1 MFKFEPDPF
10 MVGGDEDDLE
20 GFRNQI
26 NSISEGGGR
35 NWVFPKKPTGKFTNA
50 REIVASILLL
60 FFFSAPFIKIS
71 GHPFLQFNFIERKF
85 VIFGSAFWPSDFHLL
100 AIGGLTMLLTV
111 VILTAVFGRIWCGWA
126 CPQTIFME
134 HVFRKIEYWIEGDR
148 SAQIRLDRQDWNKEK
163 ILKKG
168 IKHIVFFAVSFLIA
182 NLFLSYII
190 GVDALWQIIK
200 EPILAHWVGFLSI
213 TIFSFVFYSV
223 FSRFREQVCHFACPY
238 GRHQSVMVNDDTIC
252 VSYDFKR
259 GEKRANQKVRVQE
272 KKKQAHAQT
281 QTQVANATAIDEISL
296 VALAEGAK
304 VPESK
309 PYGDCI
315 DCEECVRVC
324 PMGIDIRNGIQLE
337 CIHCTACIDACNN
350 VMEKIGKPKDLIK
363 YTSYNN
369 IKKGVNS
376 IFTLRIKAYI
386 GVLAILS
393 SLFIYL
399 LTTRTEIEAIVTR
412 EPGIMFTRV
421 NESTSSNLF
430 NYKFVN
436 KTFDPKNI
444 ELKVLEPNDAEL
456 VSFGG
461 FPMVPDQ
468 EITSGRFMIMLPN
481 TNLKGG
487 KSTIKLGLFVEGEQI
502 EILETRFT
510 GPQN

>member
-1 MFKFEPDPF
+1 
-10 MVGGDEDDLE
+10 
-20 GFRNQI
+20 
-26 NSISEGGGR
+26 
-35 NWVFPKKPTGKFTNA
+35 
-50 REIVASILLL
+50 
-60 FFFSAPFIKIS
+60 
-71 GHPFLQFNFIERKF
+71 
-85 VIFGSAFWPSDFHLL
+85 
-100 AIGGLTMLLTV
+100 
-111 VILTAVFGRIWCGWA
+111 
-126 CPQTIFME
+126 
-134 HVFRKIEYWIEGDR
+134 
-148 SAQIRLDRQDWNKEK
+148 
-163 ILKKG
+163 
-168 IKHIVFFAVSFLIA
+168 
-182 NLFLSYII
+182 
-190 GVDALWQIIK
+190 
-200 EPILAHWVGFLSI
+200 
-213 TIFSFVFYSV
+213 
-223 FSRFREQVCHFACPY
+223 
-238 GRHQSVMVNDDTIC
+238 MVNDDTVC

-259 GEKRANQKVRVQE
+259 GEQRANQKVRVQE
-272 KKKQAHAQT
+272 KKKQSQAQA
-281 QTQVANATAIDEISL
+281 QVATATSVDEISL